1 MKIYM
6 ENIRVL
12 CCGKKDNS
20 IGCISS
26 FLNLLEQNIGI
37 QIKKITG
44 MCLADFVQDE
54 VDEEDLEY
62 HELIEAQVEFKYQ
75 LKNCQM
81 HIERIT
87 KDGNRILE
95 FQIQYD
101 DKDDIMDLGNSV
113 WFDFKEKL
121 INLLHVNFAQIYW
134 LADSQNK
141 KIATDLYERMHALE
155 NYLREIINSYMCV
168 IHGGDWFEKY
178 SYEDFVNKY
187 LKFSEWF
194 RNSSYNLFKQVD
206 SHLFNL
212 EIDDIFDALKVAKKK
227 QLPGVV
233 KKALE
238 EIKEKEKENAAD
250 IANIDLLNAP
260 SLWEEEK
267 LSDIF
272 SDRIVGRWKNDLSKR
287 RNMIA
292 HNKMICRAMYC
303 DTLKSID
310 FFMEEFEKAD
320 ARLKKRI
327 HSEESI
333 EISHIQRDNEIAM
346 NLEYCDINPD
356 LLEEQDIIE
365 KLNETDDFM
374 TLKNVIDDRI
384 ARIGEKIDELLGE
397 LDDIES
403 CLNVDNFF
411 DKDQFVG
418 ENLLRE
424 YIEFAKE
431 HSLATVWKTLLEK
444 GISVEVYTLI
454 EPGIVEYILQIKS
467 RLEAIKE
474 SIYYVDLE
482 CMSEGTLVKLQ
493 NFEGNRYNVSLSGW
507 LCPERGATNELYINW
522 LENGKQSVYG
532 GIYIS
537 YGDYE
542 MTEDDIP
549 IPCVEDE
556 MVVNFQEVN
565 KKLEEV
571 VEGIFDKL
579 SSLEDD
585 ILSIQ
590 I

>member
-1 MKIYM
+1 M

-12 CCGKKDNS
+12 CCGTRENR
-20 IGCISS
+20 IGYISS
-26 FLNLLEQNIGI
+26 FLDLLEQNIGI

-44 MCLADFVQDE
+44 MCLADFEQDE
-54 VDEEDLEY
+54 VDEENLEY
-62 HELIEAQVEFKYQ
+62 HEPIEAQVEFNYQ
-75 LKNCQM
+75 SKKCLLD
-81 HIERIT
+81 IERIT
-87 KDGNRILE
+87 KNGNRILE

-101 DKDDIMDLGNSV
+101 DDDDIMDLGNSV
-113 WFDFKEKL
+113 WFDFKENL
-121 INLLHVNFAQIYW
+121 INLLHSNFAQIYW

-141 KIATDLYERMHALE
+141 KIATDLYERMYALE

-194 RNSSYNLFKQVD
+194 RNSKYNLFKQVD

-250 IANIDLLNAP
+250 IANIELLNSP

-272 SDRIVGRWKNDLSKR
+272 SAGIVGRWKNDLSKR

-292 HNKMICRAMYC
+292 HNKMICREMYC

-320 ARLKKRI
+320 ARLKRRI

-333 EISHIQRDNEIAM
+333 EISRIQRDNEIAM
-346 NLEYCDINPD
+346 NLEYCEINPD

-374 TLKNVIDDRI
+374 TLTNIIEDRI
-384 ARIGEKIDELLGE
+384 ARIGEKIDELMGE

-411 DKDQFVG
+411 DEDQFVG
-418 ENLLRE
+418 KNLLME

-431 HSLATVWKTLLEK
+431 HSLSTVWKTLLEK
-444 GISVEVYTLI
+444 GMSVEVYTLI
-454 EPGIVEYILQIKS
+454 EPGIEEYILDIKS
-467 RLEAIKE
+467 RLGAIKE
-474 SIYYVDLE
+474 SIYYVDME
-482 CMSEGTLVKLQ
+482 CLSEGTLVRLQ
-493 NFEGNRYNVSLSGW
+493 NFAGDIYNVSLSGW
-507 LCPERGATNELYINW
+507 LCPERGATNQLYINW
-522 LENGKQSVYG
+522 LENGEQSVCG

-565 KKLEEV
+565 IKLEEV
-571 VEGIFDKL
+571 AEGIFDKL